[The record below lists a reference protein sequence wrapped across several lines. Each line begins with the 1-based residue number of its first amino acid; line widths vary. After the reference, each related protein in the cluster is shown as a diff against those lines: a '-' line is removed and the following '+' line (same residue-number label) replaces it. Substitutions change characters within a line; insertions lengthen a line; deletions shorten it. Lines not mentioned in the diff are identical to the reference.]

1 MTTRPIY
8 TDINAANAEIRD
20 METHMNVM
28 KRMISTQSERIENFK
43 DLVEVLKKQIE
54 SHATLRESHLK
65 LMEVVRIGLSIY
77 LGDGPLLRTN
87 APGEVA
93 KMIDSKR

>member
-8 TDINAANAEIRD
+8 TDINKANAEIRD

-43 DLVEVLKKQIE
+43 ELTIVLKKQIE
-54 SHATLRESHLK
+54 SHATLRNSHLN
-65 LMEVVRIGLSIY
+65 LMEVWLKMLEADQTGLVMESIDRTIGNNKIKE
-77 LGDGPLLRTN
+77 T
-87 APGEVA
+87 
-93 KMIDSKR
+93 I

>member
-8 TDINAANAEIRD
+8 TDINKANAEIRD

-43 DLVEVLKKQIE
+43 ELVIVLKKQIE
-54 SHATLRESHLK
+54 SHTTLRDSHLK
-65 LMEVVRIGLSIY
+65 LMEVWLKMLEADQAGLVMESIDRT
-77 LGDGPLLRTN
+77 LGNNKIKET
-87 APGEVA
+87 
-93 KMIDSKR
+93 I

>member
-8 TDINAANAEIRD
+8 TDINAANNEIRH
-20 METHMNVM
+20 MEAHMNIM

-54 SHATLRESHLK
+54 SHASLRESHLK
-65 LMEVVRIGLSIY
+65 LMQAWLNALENDKIGLVMDSMDRT
-77 LGDGPLLRTN
+77 LGNNKIKET
-87 APGEVA
+87 
-93 KMIDSKR
+93 I

>member
-8 TDINAANAEIRD
+8 TDINAANDEIRH
-20 METHMNVM
+20 METHMNIM

-54 SHATLRESHLK
+54 SHAALRESHLK
-65 LMEVVRIGLSIY
+65 LMQTWLNALENDKIGLVMESMDRT
-77 LGDGPLLRTN
+77 LGN
-87 APGEVA
+87 
-93 KMIDSKR
+93 SKIKETI

>member
-43 DLVEVLKKQIE
+43 ELTIVLKKQIE
-54 SHATLRESHLK
+54 SHAALRDSHLK
-65 LMEVVRIGLSIY
+65 LMEVWLKMLEADQAGLVMESIDRTIGNNKIKE
-77 LGDGPLLRTN
+77 T
-87 APGEVA
+87 
-93 KMIDSKR
+93 I